1 MKQSEYTDELTGC
14 TVRVTWNSQ
23 VISSLTIT
31 KLFTTWSYAPGS
43 DVAKLFGDGFTKGF
57 QDGEFSDLINKALA
71 SPERRVVRTT
81 NDESDHLADTCCV
94 M

>member
-31 KLFTTWSYAPGS
+31 KLFTTWSYAPGG
-43 DVAKLFGDGFTKGF
+43 DVAKLFGAGFAEGF
-57 QDGEFSDLINKALA
+57 QDGEFSNLINKALA
-71 SPERRVVRTT
+71 SPERRVVKSA
-81 NDESDHLADTCCV
+81 NDASDHLADACYV